1 MQDCIRLC
9 ESNEDKLFQWCDCVK
24 TRFSIENGIYLPL
37 DYEQQHENGVVP
49 VRDIHEYMVRCE
61 NSLAGNASRIQQM
74 SIEINDMKSE

>member
-9 ESNEDKLFQWCDCVK
+9 NLEEEKLLQWCDSVK
-24 TRFSIENGIYLPL
+24 TRFSIENALYLPL
-37 DYEQQHENGVVP
+37 DNAQYDDAMVP

-61 NSLAGNASRIQQM
+61 SRLAGNASTIQQM